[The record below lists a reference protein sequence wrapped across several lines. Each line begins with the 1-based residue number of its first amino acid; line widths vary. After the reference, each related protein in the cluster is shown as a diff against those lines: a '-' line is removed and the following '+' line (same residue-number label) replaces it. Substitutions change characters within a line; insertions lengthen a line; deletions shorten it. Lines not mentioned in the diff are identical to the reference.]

1 LPTAYPQEPAS
12 TVTDHLPLFLLAVP
26 AGLVSFLSPCV
37 LPLVPPYLCFLTG
50 ATLEQLTDSDAPAAT
65 RPRALSA
72 ALSFVI
78 GFSTVFIT
86 LGATASV
93 LGSLLRQAL
102 SWTVT
107 LGGHEFN
114 VLASLAGLAII
125 AMGLHFIGAWRIALF
140 DSELRYQHAGR
151 PAGGFG
157 AFMIGVA
164 FAFGWTPCIGPVLA
178 TILAVA
184 ASEESVAR
192 GAGLLALYSAGLG
205 LPFIAAAYGLQTFI
219 GAFRH
224 LRRHL
229 AKIEM
234 IMGVTLVLTGIMFM
248 TGAMQTFSYW
258 LLETFPDLGK
268 LG

>member
-1 LPTAYPQEPAS
+1 M
-12 TVTDHLPLFLLAVP
+12 TDHLPLFLLAFP

-37 LPLVPPYLCFLTG
+37 PPLVPPYLCFLAG
-50 ATLEQLTDSDAPAAT
+50 ATLEQLTEGEAPAAM
-65 RPRALSA
+65 RPHVLSA
-72 ALSFVI
+72 ALSFVV
-78 GFSTVFIT
+78 GFSAVFIA
-86 LGATASV
+86 LGATASA
-93 LGSLLRQAL
+93 LGSLLHQAL

-107 LGGHEFN
+107 LAGHDFN

-125 AMGLHFIGAWRIALF
+125 AMGLHFIGAYRIALF
-140 DSELRYQHAGR
+140 DNELRYHHSAR
-151 PAGGFG
+151 PAGSFG
-157 AFMIGVA
+157 AFLIGVA

-205 LPFIAAAYGLQTFI
+205 LPFIAAAYGLEGFI
-219 GAFRH
+219 GAFH
-224 LRRHL
+224 HVRRHL
-229 AKIEM
+229 AKVEM
-234 IMGVTLVLTGIMFM
+234 VMGVTLVLTGIMFM

-258 LLETFPDLGK
+258 LLETFPNLGK

>member
-1 LPTAYPQEPAS
+1 
-12 TVTDHLPLFLLAVP
+12 VTDHLPLFLLAVP

-50 ATLEQLTDSDAPAAT
+50 TTLEQLTESDAPGADK
-65 RPRALSA
+65 PRALSA

-78 GFSTVFIT
+78 GFSTVFIA

-125 AMGLHFIGAWRIALF
+125 AMGPWRIALF
-140 DSELRYQHAGR
+140 DSELRYRHATR

-184 ASEESVAR
+184 AAEESVAR

-205 LPFIAAAYGLQTFI
+205 LPFIAAAYGLEGFI

-224 LRRHL
+224 VRRHL
-229 AKIEM
+229 AKVEM
-234 IMGVTLVLTGIMFM
+234 VMGVTLVLTGIMFM

-258 LLETFPDLGK
+258 LLETFPNLGK

>member
-1 LPTAYPQEPAS
+1 
-12 TVTDHLPLFLLAVP
+12 VT
-26 AGLVSFLSPCV
+26 
-37 LPLVPPYLCFLTG
+37 
-50 ATLEQLTDSDAPAAT
+50 Q
-65 RPRALSA
+65 
-72 ALSFVI
+72 
-78 GFSTVFIT
+78 
-86 LGATASV
+86 
-93 LGSLLRQAL
+93 
-102 SWTVT
+102 
-107 LGGHEFN
+107 GGHEFN

-140 DSELRYQHAGR
+140 DSELRYQHAAR
-151 PAGGFG
+151 PAGTFG

-205 LPFIAAAYGLQTFI
+205 LPFVAAAYGLEGFI

-224 LRRHL
+224 VRRHL
-229 AKIEM
+229 AKVEM
-234 IMGVTLVLTGIMFM
+234 VMGVTLVLTGIMFM

-258 LLETFPDLGK
+258 LLETFPNLGK